1 MHIAFEQIPI
11 TDDKLPIK
19 TLVIDS
25 KERNLHSLP
34 HIHEMVEV
42 VYMMAGEMEFIVEE
56 TKILVKTGDII
67 IINSLCVHWSN
78 AIGRQYTQ
86 MCLLQFNYNLLF
98 GLGVNADMHLGS
110 FIHGSSFKYILYS
123 INKKEIYADFARQML
138 DIADEFKNK
147 RVVYNIAITSGIYRL
162 LVIIFREGFLSMPE
176 NSDFLKVVS
185 EALKHVKM
193 HFNDNV
199 TLQDIAKKIN
209 ISIHHFCRLFKK
221 ATGHT
226 FIDYLNYYRVSI
238 AKTKLL
244 QADIIISE
252 VFADVGFNNHSYFN
266 RVFKKYT
273 GFSPTKYR
281 QKFAQKIKN
290 E

>member
-1 MHIAFEQIPI
+1 MKIVFEQIPI
-11 TDDKLPIK
+11 TDDNAPIK
-19 TLVIDS
+19 TLVTDS

-34 HIHEMVEV
+34 HIHDMVEV
-42 VYMMAGEMEFIVEE
+42 IYMMDGEMEFIVEDA
-56 TKILVKTGDII
+56 KIIVKAGDII

-78 AIGRQYTQ
+78 AIGRQYTRI
-86 MCLLQFNYNLLF
+86 CLLQFNYNLLF
-98 GLGVNADMHLGS
+98 GFGVKADRHLGS
-110 FIHGSSFKYILYS
+110 FIYGPSFKYILYS
-123 INKKEIYADFARQML
+123 VHEKEAYAEFARQML
-138 DIADEFKNK
+138 DIADEFKYK
-147 RVVYNIAITSGIYRL
+147 RIVYNVAITSGIYRL

-176 NSDFLKVVS
+176 NNDFLRVVS
-185 EALKHVKM
+185 EALNYVKM

-199 TLQDIAKKIN
+199 TLEDIAKKLN

-238 AKTKLL
+238 AKAKLL

-281 QKFAQKIKN
+281 QKFAS
-290 E
+290 EATED